1 MTLLSKLN
9 NFLADRF
16 NYYLTLTVSG
26 LVLALLVLAILN
38 LGSRP
43 HVKSIYFEGGAAQLT
58 TVLAPKLLIDFAQPM
73 DRQSVEDVLLLS
85 PAVEFDTSWSLNKLQ
100 IKFKYNLD
108 SGTNYHLQIGDQ
120 AKDIF
125 GTQIAPV
132 VDFSFTTPELSFV
145 YLERNSREYQPDR
158 IIRYFIGANTEKVLY
173 SADNII
179 GFTENDSYL
188 VVAVR
193 TESGSALRI
202 VDLKQD
208 SFVTLDW
215 GGDNLLVGKVHM
227 SPVADQIAF
236 TAQVVEMV
244 NGIAVPK
251 TASYIY
257 YYDIPTRKLTRLPPE
272 NVLDMQFAPD
282 GASLLFRGEDA
293 LYYLIELANPDNYVQ
308 LGRHFSTGGFNR
320 SREQIVFVDYDPI
333 NLGSPYPFLNVY
345 DRNRQSITLTK
356 GESFVVDPEF
366 FHNSNH
372 LVISEKF
379 SDLES
384 SRGLF
389 GIVVINEDGTG
400 QSMIKLPGYSL
411 ELPKISLDDQ
421 YLLIEKYSSENLTD
435 FTGMRDYVFQTKPY
449 QGTLVIYDL
458 VQQKFLDVE
467 LRGVESEWQ

>member
-43 HVKSIYFEGGAAQLT
+43 HVKSIYFEGGATQLT

-73 DRQSVEDVLLLS
+73 DRQSVEDALLLS

-179 GFTENDSYL
+179 GFTENDNYL

-193 TESGSALRI
+193 TDSGSALRI
-202 VDLKQD
+202 VDFKQD

-251 TASYIY
+251 TA
-257 YYDIPTRKLTRLPPE
+257 
-272 NVLDMQFAPD
+272 
-282 GASLLFRGEDA
+282 
-293 LYYLIELANPDNYVQ
+293 
-308 LGRHFSTGGFNR
+308 
-320 SREQIVFVDYDPI
+320 
-333 NLGSPYPFLNVY
+333 
-345 DRNRQSITLTK
+345 
-356 GESFVVDPEF
+356 
-366 FHNSNH
+366 
-372 LVISEKF
+372 
-379 SDLES
+379 
-384 SRGLF
+384 
-389 GIVVINEDGTG
+389 
-400 QSMIKLPGYSL
+400 
-411 ELPKISLDDQ
+411 
-421 YLLIEKYSSENLTD
+421 
-435 FTGMRDYVFQTKPY
+435 
-449 QGTLVIYDL
+449 
-458 VQQKFLDVE
+458 
-467 LRGVESEWQ
+467 